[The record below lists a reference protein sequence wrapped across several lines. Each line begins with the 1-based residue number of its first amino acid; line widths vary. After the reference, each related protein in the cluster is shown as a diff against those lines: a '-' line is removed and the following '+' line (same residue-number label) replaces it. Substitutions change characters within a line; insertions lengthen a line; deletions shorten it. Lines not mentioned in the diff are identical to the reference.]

1 MTPFQNNSYGNR
13 GTLQFGNKP
22 MQAQTASR
30 QPKPEDTS
38 KPLPAF
44 DIKTLTK
51 ELFDSTADKCAKTI
65 SDSSDN
71 VNKPTQLRRFYD
83 ELVMWNERAAQS
95 DKAFQDALPF
105 VYMMKSKGA
114 DAKGR
119 KNVDATFQ
127 NFINTL
133 IGQIDDQKTLNN
145 AKLFME
151 AMMGFYKQYK
161 KD

>member
-1 MTPFQNNSYGNR
+1 
-13 GTLQFGNKP
+13 
-22 MQAQTASR
+22 
-30 QPKPEDTS
+30 
-38 KPLPAF
+38 
-44 DIKTLTK
+44 
-51 ELFDSTADKCAKTI
+51 
-65 SDSSDN
+65 
-71 VNKPTQLRRFYD
+71 
-83 ELVMWNERAAQS
+83 
-95 DKAFQDALPF
+95 
-105 VYMMKSKGA
+105 MMKSKVA
-114 DAKGR
+114 YAKGR